1 MEVCGV
7 MVNRIKLADALMQSA
22 PNKVALKLLSV
33 LFTDKELVNGNLSG
47 VTTSKSEER
56 LTSIKKLDAKR
67 VAYIKGNVVLI
78 AYYTVMPFN
87 SMTLELIYCRES

>member
-56 LTSIKKLDAKR
+56 LTRNWMRREWHILKVMLSSLPIILSCHSIQ
-67 VAYIKGNVVLI
+67 
-78 AYYTVMPFN
+78 
-87 SMTLELIYCRES
+87 

>member
-1 MEVCGV
+1 

-33 LFTDKELVNGNLSG
+33 IFTDKELVNGNLSG

-56 LTSIKKLDAKR
+56 LASIKKLDVKR
-67 VAYIKGNVVLI
+67 VA
-78 AYYTVMPFN
+78 
-87 SMTLELIYCRES
+87 